1 MIWMLFLLLA
11 SFQETPQKP
20 KDLIWKYRV
29 LIIQGKNEPKLF
41 EETLKAEIEERK
53 LALFW
58 FSEGKLEKTTYPN
71 RIEEASFL
79 SLIQENERW
88 ILIGLDGGKKAAGI
102 EDPEFETLKKI
113 IDSMPM
119 RRLERSRNG

>member
-1 MIWMLFLLLA
+1 MIWMLFLLLV

-20 KDLIWKYRV
+20 KDLVWKYRI
-29 LIIQGKNEPKLF
+29 LIIQGRNEPKLF

-58 FSEGKLEKTTYPN
+58 FSEGKLEKTIYPK
-71 RIEEASFL
+71 RIDEASFL
-79 SLIQENERW
+79 SLIEKKERW
-88 ILIGLDGGKKAAGI
+88 ILIGLDGGKKAVGV
-102 EDPEFETLKKI
+102 EDPDFETLKKI